1 MKSIRKSPVQVIVCL
16 RKIQRS
22 LSCNFSPRT
31 PRKIL
36 SGKARSWELCQKL
49 WTWKKTYISLV
60 LALPKSISD
69 KGAAKKQKSL
79 TKIVFLDIRTTV
91 HHTFPFSEL
100 QCLPH
105 GDPRNLYVNTRIQLL
120 ATHSLLIYF
129 CDNFGEYITEFK
141 RVLSSSLWKCM
152 APSKMSISMSLFLMS
167 RWTFLMFL
175 EPLKLKRADCK
186 STNETWAVTQEMAVE
201 YCSSFYEAMSSATS
215 NLQWNLRHSFP
226 ISPIVIKTSGVN
238 VPCSTSS
245 TLPEY

>member
-1 MKSIRKSPVQVIVCL
+1 MKSIRKSLVQVIVCL

-36 SGKARSWELCQKL
+36 SGKARSWELCHCGL
-49 WTWKKTYISLV
+49 KKKSYISLV

-69 KGAAKKQKSL
+69 KGAVKKQKSL

-105 GDPRNLYVNTRIQLL
+105 GDPRNLYVNTRIRLL

-129 CDNFGEYITEFK
+129 CDNFG
-141 RVLSSSLWKCM
+141 
-152 APSKMSISMSLFLMS
+152 
-167 RWTFLMFL
+167 
-175 EPLKLKRADCK
+175 
-186 STNETWAVTQEMAVE
+186 
-201 YCSSFYEAMSSATS
+201 
-215 NLQWNLRHSFP
+215 
-226 ISPIVIKTSGVN
+226 
-238 VPCSTSS
+238 
-245 TLPEY
+245 